1 MVTRLEIRSWR
12 VTEDNSWRA
21 SFAMIKIK
29 KIRMKGVTN
38 SRPINLVL
46 VLSNFF
52 ICEEAKRWN
61 AEG

>member
-1 MVTRLEIRSWR
+1 
-12 VTEDNSWRA
+12 
-21 SFAMIKIK
+21 MIKIK